1 MIKINSLLMATII
14 TLGATKISHS
24 LTEPIDNK
32 SLDADKYPYKT
43 QTECIVANK
52 RLNEV
57 YSKPPP
63 SKTPLPEL
71 LKLISYINHGNRVIN
86 DMCEMIEE
94 KTNFLTGSDKPNC
107 RYNASFIVNNT
118 IHLFDISENVRSFF
132 LKRKQEACKSGN
144 IQCGEL
150 TIILKIVDLINSIVH
165 ISLQTTE
172 VEEIFY
178 NIEAISF
185 YELFKVYTNSLEN
198 TEILTN
204 ITLKTERATSIL
216 NRERM
221 RIKRDDSRTYT
232 EDALNYV
239 KIYVGDPIKDA
250 FVYLGSTVGSTVG
263 VALGT
268 AVEGTTN
275 GITVAPENKLIA
287 FGVIALLVFRR

>member
-14 TLGATKISHS
+14 TLGVTKLSYS
-24 LTEPIDNK
+24 LTDPTDNI
-32 SLDADKYPYKT
+32 SLDSDRT
-43 QTECIVANK
+43 QTPGLNECIVS
-52 RLNEV
+52 NEPINEL
-57 YSKPPP
+57 YQPP
-63 SKTPLPEL
+63 STPTTPLPDL
-71 LKLISYINHGNRVIN
+71 LKLISYINHGNRIIN

-94 KTNFLTGSDKPNC
+94 KTNIFTGSDKPNC

-118 IHLFDISENVRSFF
+118 IHLFDVSENVRVFF
-132 LKRKQEACKSGN
+132 LVRKQEACKSGN

-150 TIILKIVDLINSIVH
+150 TIILKLVDLINSIVH
-165 ISLQTTE
+165 ISLQTSE

-178 NIEAISF
+178 NLEAISF
-185 YELFKVYTNSLEN
+185 YELFKVYINSLEN

-232 EDALNYV
+232 EDAFNYV

-250 FVYLGSTVGSTVG
+250 FVYVGSTVGSTVG

-275 GITVAPENKLIA
+275 GISVAPENKLIA
-287 FGVIALLVFRR
+287 FGIIALIIFRR